1 MSGLAL
7 LLPAGLIALISVPLV
22 VLFHMR
28 SPTPK
33 AIPVPAIRFWR
44 VAAPKPTDEPRFQR
58 PPISASMLLHIAAA
72 LLLSLALARPVSSLA
87 LGVVSS
93 SSQPRHLIVMLDGS
107 TSMMAT
113 DDGQTRFDAARKQ
126 AINRLGSIH
135 AGDAVT
141 VLLLGQRVAT
151 FSASDTGSL
160 QALKERISSI
170 EPPGGITDLT
180 SAMLLAHD
188 LRIPGMENSIVL
200 LSDGALEVD
209 PTAVTDA
216 GMPIDYVQVGNPI
229 DGNLAVIDIST
240 RANPANLSEQQIFG
254 RLANFSDKA
263 VTVPVQ
269 YWADGFMISGE
280 NVELGANSRKDLSFT
295 APPDST
301 EAEIKVAA
309 TDAQPIDDRA
319 SIALGAGDTLSLNVL
334 IFSDH
339 PESLLRGF
347 SSIPGAQVTVEITD
361 AVAQGYGTGGFD
373 LVVYD
378 QVAPSKAPLVPSLFI
393 EPPGSTFFPS
403 PEMLSDPT
411 PITMVQTDP
420 LLNGVDFIGVTFGAT
435 PKYQLPAEFTSVVS
449 AAGGGPLLAYG
460 TLPGSES
467 PTVLLAGSLD
477 DSNLWQRIAFPI
489 LMTNIAEKLSPSPAP
504 VTLSLG
510 EPLTISPRAGSTSV
524 TITNPAGEATTIPV
538 PDTEGLPQGARQV
551 AYGQTNEVGA
561 YRLREVD
568 AQDQTLVTG
577 MVMVNAGNSTESNL
591 RANPDLG
598 SLLDQAS
605 GVAESAAKNDLES
618 DLWPLL
624 ALLALGLLM
633 IDWMLSLRMPR
644 ISKQLAQR
652 KGGAA

>member
-1 MSGLAL
+1 
-7 LLPAGLIALISVPLV
+7 
-22 VLFHMR
+22 
-28 SPTPK
+28 
-33 AIPVPAIRFWR
+33 
-44 VAAPKPTDEPRFQR
+44 
-58 PPISASMLLHIAAA
+58 

-87 LGVVSS
+87 LGVISS

-107 TSMMAT
+107 TSMLAT
-113 DDGQTRFDAARKQ
+113 DGGETRFDAARKQ
-126 AINRLGSIH
+126 ALDRLGSLH

-141 VLLLGQRVAT
+141 VLLIGQRVTT

-160 QALKERISSI
+160 QALKDRLASI
-170 EPPGGITDLT
+170 DPPGGVTDLT
-180 SAMLLAHD
+180 SAMLLAQD
-188 LRIPGMENSIVL
+188 LRVPGMENSIVL

-209 PTAVTDA
+209 PTAVSDA

-229 DGNLAVIDIST
+229 DGNLAIYDIST
-240 RANPANLSEQQIFG
+240 RANPSNPAAQQIFG

-269 YWADGFMISGE
+269 FWADGFMISGQ
-280 NVELGANSRKDLSFT
+280 NVELSANSSKALSFD
-295 APPDST
+295 APPDAT

-319 SIALGAGDTLSLNVL
+319 SIALGEGDTLSLSVL

-339 PESLLRGF
+339 PETLLRAF
-347 SSIPGAQVTVEITD
+347 RAIPGAQATVQTID

-378 QVAPSKAPLVPSLFI
+378 RVAPSKAPNVPSLFI
-393 EPPGSTFFPS
+393 QPPDSTLFPS
-403 PEMLSDPT
+403 PEMLEDPA
-411 PITMVQTDP
+411 PETMVQTDP
-420 LLNGVDFIGVTFGAT
+420 LLKKVDFSGVTFGAT
-435 PKYQLPAEFTSVVS
+435 PKYQLPAGFTTVV
-449 AAGGGPLLAYG
+449 AAVDGPLLAYG

-467 PTVLLAGSLD
+467 PTVLLAGNLD
-477 DSNLWQRIAFPI
+477 DSNLSKRIAFPI
-489 LMTNIAEKLSPSPAP
+489 LMAKIAEKLSPSPAP

-510 EPLTISPRAGSTSV
+510 EPLTISPRAGSASV

-538 PDTEGLPQGARQV
+538 PESEGLPQGARQV
-551 AYGQTNEVGA
+551 AYSQTNAVGA
-561 YRLREVD
+561 YRLREAD

-598 SLLDQAS
+598 SVLDQAS
-605 GVAESAAKNDLES
+605 GVAESAAKHDLES

-624 ALLALGLLM
+624 ALLALGLLI
-633 IDWMLSLRMPR
+633 IDWLMSLRMPR
-644 ISKQLAQR
+644 ISKNLSQR
-652 KGGAA
+652 KGGVA

>member
-33 AIPVPAIRFWR
+33 AIPVPAIRFWQ

-87 LGVVSS
+87 LGVISS

-107 TSMMAT
+107 TSMLAT
-113 DDGQTRFDAARKQ
+113 DGGETRFDAARKQ
-126 AINRLGSIH
+126 ALDRLGSLH

-141 VLLLGQRVAT
+141 VLLLGQRVTT

-160 QALKERISSI
+160 QALEDRLSSI
-170 EPPGGITDLT
+170 DPPGGITDLT
-180 SAMLLAHD
+180 SAMLLAQD
-188 LRIPGMENSIVL
+188 LRVPGMENRIVL

-209 PTAVTDA
+209 PTAVSDA
-216 GMPIDYVQVGNPI
+216 EMPIDYVPVGNPI
-229 DGNLAVIDIST
+229 DGNLAIFDIST
-240 RANPANLSEQQIFG
+240 RANPANSAQQQISG

-263 VTVPVQ
+263 VTVPAQ
-269 YWADGFMISGE
+269 FWADGFMISGQ
-280 NVELGANSRKDLSFT
+280 NVELSANSSKLLSFD
-295 APPDST
+295 APPDAM
-301 EAEIKVAA
+301 EAEIRVVA

-319 SIALGAGDTLSLNVL
+319 SIALGAGDTLSLSVL
-334 IFSDH
+334 IFSDR
-339 PESLLRGF
+339 PEMLRRVF
-347 SSIPGAQVTVEITD
+347 SAIPGAQVMVQTID
-361 AVAQGYGTGGFD
+361 GVAQGVGVGGYD

-378 QVAPSKAPLVPSLFI
+378 QVAPSKAPIAPSLFI
-393 EPPGSTFFPS
+393 QPPDSTLFPS
-403 PEMLSDPT
+403 PDMLTDPA
-411 PITMVQTDP
+411 PVTMVLTDS
-420 LLNGVDFIGVTFGAT
+420 LLNGVDFNGVTFGAT
-435 PKYQLPAEFTSVVS
+435 PNYQLPAGFTAIVS
-449 AAGGGPLLAYG
+449 AADGPLLAYG

-467 PTVLLAGSLD
+467 PTVLLAGNLD
-477 DSNLWQRIAFPI
+477 GSNLSQRITFPI
-489 LMTNIAEKLSPSPAP
+489 LMANIAEKLSPSPAP

-538 PDTEGLPQGARQV
+538 PDAAGLPQGARQV
-551 AYGQTNEVGA
+551 AYGQTNSVGA
-561 YRLREVD
+561 YRMREAD

-577 MVMVNAGNSTESNL
+577 MIMVNAGNSTESNL

-598 SLLDQAS
+598 SLLSQAS
-605 GVAESAAKNDLES
+605 GVAESTAKHDLES

-624 ALLALGLLM
+624 ALVALGLLI
-633 IDWMLSLRMPR
+633 IDWLMSLRMPR
-644 ISKQLAQR
+644 ISKHLSHR
-652 KGGAA
+652 KGGVA